1 MDETQNG
8 SDATERDLSRPVAA
22 NFANDYSLPLE
33 EVSER
38 YAKAGHPRTIRSLQ
52 RYCAVGHLDCQ
63 KVATTIG
70 DKYLATPQSV
80 ARHIAQI
87 EELHALDVVATDR
100 DASRQAATAI
110 SEIGR
115 AHV

>member
-1 MDETQNG
+1 MDNTEDG
-8 SDATERDLSRPVAA
+8 VATGRDTSRPGPTILD
-22 NFANDYSLPLE
+22 NDYTLPLE

-52 RYCAVGHLDCQ
+52 RYCSVGHLDCQ

-87 EELHALDVVATDR
+87 EELRSYDNVATER
-100 DASRQAATAI
+100 DQSRHVATTVV
-110 SEIGR
+110 R
-115 AHV
+115 A